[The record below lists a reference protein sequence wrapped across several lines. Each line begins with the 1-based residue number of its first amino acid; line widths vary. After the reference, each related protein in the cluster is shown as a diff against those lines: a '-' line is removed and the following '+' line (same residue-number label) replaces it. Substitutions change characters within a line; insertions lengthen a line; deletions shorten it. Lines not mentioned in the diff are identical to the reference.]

1 MIDKTINS
9 TQLMI
14 FSRTALN
21 FGEVPDL
28 APKNSP
34 FSNNL
39 WHQMAVKW
47 INFKLKLRI

>member
-28 APKNSP
+28 EPNNSP

-39 WHQMAVKW
+39 WPQLAVKW
-47 INFKLKLRI
+47 INFDTKLHI